1 MAKKGDG
8 YIRFRCKRCN
18 KRLKVRETYEGGN
31 VIKCPS
37 CGATVTVPLVNIE
50 AIAEA
55 TDMEETGN
63 PGQIQLDA
71 ERLIEQLKRKD
82 IGSDEGPGSEGATPS
97 LREGPWSPQT
107 KFGRLEELDDFLNGV
122 HKLHQESAGAVQR
135 LYRDRKMKPGRRADY
150 VKDTGEHHREKLEQF
165 VQSRLETLR
174 QKIAP
179 LEDRHERLRSDQLDY
194 LEKLRRAREAI
205 RFYARYVLDV
215 DV

>member
-1 MAKKGDG
+1 MAEKSDG

-50 AIAEA
+50 AIAES

-71 ERLIEQLKRKD
+71 ERLIEQLKRKG
-82 IGSDEGPGSEGATPS
+82 GSEEGPGSEGATPS
-97 LREGPWSPQT
+97 LREGPWSPDE
-107 KFGRLEELDDFLNGV
+107 KFGRLEELDDLLSGV
-122 HKLHQESAGAVQR
+122 QRFHQETAGAVQR
-135 LYRDRKMKPGRRADY
+135 LYRDKKTKPGQRADF
-150 VKDTGEHHREKLEQF
+150 VRDAGEHHREKLKQF
-165 VQSRLETLR
+165 VEGRLETLR
-174 QKIAP
+174 QKIVP
-179 LEDRHERLRSDQLDY
+179 LEDRHERLRADQLDY

-205 RFYARYVLDV
+205 RFYARYVLGV